1 MGSFCEDQMRKHKM
15 SIIGMSS
22 HSFPGRL
29 VSEGFAQGG
38 GPVGCY
44 GEPGAQISLLLFAP
58 LFDGETAHH
67 VPPNSVQIV
76 E

>member
-1 MGSFCEDQMRKHKM
+1 
-15 SIIGMSS
+15 
-22 HSFPGRL
+22 
-29 VSEGFAQGG
+29 
-38 GPVGCY
+38 VGCY